1 MIHISKA
8 IIEIDGKFL
17 LLKRATTSYPGTW
30 DFAGGKD
37 DPDETHEE
45 SVVRETKEETN
56 YKILPDE
63 EVKTIEYIGEDRR
76 VMFHYFMLK
85 KIEGKFLISQDHSD
99 RMWATKG
106 EIEEMD
112 LHPSVALYF
121 DL

>member
-1 MIHISKA
+1 MMVP
-8 IIEIDGKFL
+8 G
-17 LLKRATTSYPGTW
+17 LKYLY
-30 DFAGGKD
+30 
-37 DPDETHEE
+37 
-45 SVVRETKEETN
+45 
-56 YKILPDE
+56 YKGDYWPE